1 MIQEKFGEKHSKHS
15 QGEDS
20 RSQLSQNVLAKP
32 PNYNLNLVH
41 PSNQGSIN
49 SNNSMRISNKNFAI
63 NIITKKFGQTVW
75 TCGYTNPNH
84 SKTIS

>member
-20 RSQLSQNVLAKP
+20 RSQLSQNVLTKP

-41 PSNQGSIN
+41 TSNQRSIN
-49 SNNSMRISNKNFAI
+49 SNNFMRISNKNFVI
-63 NIITKKFGQTVW
+63 NIITKKFGQTV
-75 TCGYTNPNH
+75 
-84 SKTIS
+84 